1 MHELPELPELP
12 TLATF
17 SPHVGQKFRLAQEGG
32 EALEM
37 ELVEAEALRSHPGA
51 PRQDPFSLVF
61 RGPPGVNLG
70 QGMQTLTHPET
81 GEVALFLVPVGQSGQ
96 SVLYQAVFN

>member
-1 MHELPELPELP
+1 MPDLPELP
-12 TLATF
+12 TLETF
-17 SPHVGQKFRLAQEGG
+17 SPHVGQAFRLVPQGG
-32 EALEM
+32 DPLEM
-37 ELVEAEALRSHPGA
+37 ELVEAEALRSQPGA

-81 GEVALFLVPVGQSGQ
+81 GDVLLFLVPIAQSGE
-96 SVLYQAVFN
+96 SILYQAIFN